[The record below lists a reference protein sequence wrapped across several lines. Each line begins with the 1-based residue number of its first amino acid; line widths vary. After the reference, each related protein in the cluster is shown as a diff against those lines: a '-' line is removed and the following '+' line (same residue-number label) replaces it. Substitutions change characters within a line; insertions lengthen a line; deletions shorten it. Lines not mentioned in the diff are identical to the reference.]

1 MENKPLKID
10 KSDETSVL
18 EQYIAGIFQDYGM
31 DKLVDKLKLEYPDQ
45 DEETLKQYILGD
57 AENFKCFTDED
68 LKNIGHIRYLVRKT
82 TIIELNL
89 YF

>member
-1 MENKPLKID
+1 MKTDN
-10 KSDETSVL
+10 SDETSVL

-31 DKLVDKLKLEYPDQ
+31 NKLVDKLKLQYPDQ
-45 DEETLKQYILGD
+45 DEEILKQYILGD

-82 TIIELNL
+82 ANI
-89 YF
+89 

>member
-1 MENKPLKID
+1 MKTDN
-10 KSDETSVL
+10 SDETSVL

-31 DKLVDKLKLEYPDQ
+31 DKLVDKLKPQYHDQ
-45 DEETLKQYILGD
+45 NEETLKQYILRD

-82 TIIELNL
+82 ANI
-89 YF
+89 